1 MKISISFALS
11 CFLFFAFMAST
22 NAQSIA
28 VTTASEALSEMTILV
43 KVTGVGCSND
53 VRSIAA
59 NIEKLDGVNTCTV
72 IKKAAVTRFEV
83 NFNPAMVTEENI
95 HAAVEATPGCS
106 NQSSRPYQ
114 VKI

>member
-1 MKISISFALS
+1 MKISLS
-11 CFLFFAFMAST
+11 ILLSSFLFFACSI
-22 NAQSIA
+22 NAQAQHVASD
-28 VTTASEALSEMTILV
+28 TTATTTERTILV

-59 NIEKLDGVNTCTV
+59 NVEKLDGVNACTV
-72 IKKAAVTRFEV
+72 IKKAAVTRYEV
-83 NFNPAMVTEENI
+83 RFDPAIVSEEAI

-106 NQSSRPYQ
+106 NQASRPYQ